1 MQQPTPPVSFE
12 KIEEMTEGD
21 LGFKAELIS
30 AIYFS
35 LQELRQKYIEGA
47 ANQDPVIIQEIR
59 HKVKP
64 SIALFDMTVLSE
76 IIQDGKDIIEHQGFN
91 EAFMDHFDKFLDAV
105 EDAIDYVRPHVSDIE
120 DQA

>member
-1 MQQPTPPVSFE
+1 MQQIPPVSFE

-21 LGFKAELIS
+21 AEFKAELIS

-35 LQELRQKYIEGA
+35 LQELREKYIEGA
-47 ANQDPVIIQEIR
+47 ENQDPVVIQEIR

-64 SIALFDMTVLSE
+64 SLALFDMVVLSE
-76 IIQDGKDIIEHQGFN
+76 VIHDGKEIIEHQGFN
-91 EAFMDHFDKFLDAV
+91 KAFLEHFDKFLDAV
-105 EDAIDYVRPHVSDIE
+105 QDAIDFVRPHVADLE

>member
-1 MQQPTPPVSFE
+1 MQQIPPVSFD

-21 LGFKAELIS
+21 AEFKAELIS

-47 ANQDPVIIQEIR
+47 ANHDTVIIQEIR

-64 SIALFDMTVLSE
+64 SLALFDMILLNE
-76 IIQDGKDIIEHQGFN
+76 IIQDGKNIIENQGFN
-91 EAFMDHFDKFLDAV
+91 EAFMEHFDKFLDAV
-105 EDAIDYVRPHVSDIE
+105 EDAIDYVRPHVTDIE
-120 DQA
+120 DEA